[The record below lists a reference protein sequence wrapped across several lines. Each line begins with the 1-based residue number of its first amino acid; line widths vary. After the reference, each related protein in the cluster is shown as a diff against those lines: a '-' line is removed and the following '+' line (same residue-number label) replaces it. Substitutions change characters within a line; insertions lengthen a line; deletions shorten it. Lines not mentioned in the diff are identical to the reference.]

1 MRNRIATVA
10 SLVILLNTNCIFAQ
24 QAETVFNPVI
34 TTGIIQSLAS
44 DAMKGRAAFSPEID
58 KAAELIAASF
68 KKSGLQPLTG
78 STFLQPF
85 SVYSAA
91 FKGLSATIDQKEFPK
106 DHIIVVTG
114 QPEIAITE
122 ASGYQIEHIN
132 SGDNLFRAASGFNRK
147 KENTIVL
154 VDESFAENFKRL
166 IAFKRNFFKRDYT
179 TLFILG
185 KPEMKTFS
193 IKASHTIKE
202 NKLANVAGL
211 LPGKSKKEEY
221 VVFSA
226 HYDHLGI
233 GKPENGDSIY
243 NGANDDASGTTA
255 VLMLADYFGKLKN
268 NERSVIFA
276 AFTAEESGG
285 FGSQYFSRQLDPAK
299 ITAMLNIEM
308 IGTDSKWGKNS
319 AYITGFE
326 KSDLGAIL
334 QKNLNGTGF
343 AFYPDPYP
351 DQQLFYRSD
360 NATLARLGV
369 PAHTISTSKMDN
381 EPHYHKPS
389 DEVKTLDL
397 DNMTQ
402 IIRSIGLSART
413 IIAGTDTPSRVTGE

>member
-1 MRNRIATVA
+1 MHYRLITLA
-10 SLVILLNTNCIFAQ
+10 SLLLLLNATAAFAQ
-24 QAETVFNPVI
+24 QTGTVFNPA
-34 TTGIIQSLAS
+34 TTKDIIQSLAA
-44 DAMKGRAAFSPEID
+44 DDMKGRAVFSPEID
-58 KAAELIAASF
+58 KAAHLIAASF
-68 KKSGLQPLTG
+68 EKSGLQPLTG
-78 STFLQPF
+78 TSFLQPF

-91 FKGLSATIDQKEFPK
+91 FKGLTATIDQKEFSR
-106 DHIIVVTG
+106 DNIIVITG
-114 QPEIAITE
+114 QPEIAVTE
-122 ASGYQIEHIN
+122 TSGYRIEHIK
-132 SGDNLFRAASGFNRK
+132 SGDNLFRAASGFVRNNA
-147 KENTIVL
+147 NTIVL
-154 VDESFAENFKRL
+154 VDASFSENFKRL
-166 IAFKRNFFKRDYT
+166 IAFKRNFFKRDYS

-185 KPEMKTFS
+185 NPEMKTFS

-202 NKLANVAGL
+202 NKLANVAGV
-211 LPGKSKKEEY
+211 LPGKSKKDEY

-268 NERSVIFA
+268 NERSIIFA
-276 AFTAEESGG
+276 TFTAEESGG
-285 FGSQYFSRQLDPAK
+285 FGSQYFSKQLDPAK
-299 ITAMLNIEM
+299 IMAMLNIEM

-326 KSDLGAIL
+326 KSNLGTIL
-334 QKNLNGTGF
+334 QKNLKGTGF
-343 AFYPDPYP
+343 SFYPDPYP

-402 IIRSIGLSART
+402 IIRSIGLSAGS
-413 IIAGTDTPSRVTGE
+413 IISGADTPSRVTGE